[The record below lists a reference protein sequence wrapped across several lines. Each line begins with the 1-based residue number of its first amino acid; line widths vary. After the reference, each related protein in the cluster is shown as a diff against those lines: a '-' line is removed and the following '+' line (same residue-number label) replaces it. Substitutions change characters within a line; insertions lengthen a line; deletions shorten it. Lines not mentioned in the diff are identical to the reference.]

1 MSRLSVRIR
10 ILALGLALWHLHASQ
25 QIVSAQKYY
34 MNFAFNNNNP
44 QANIDDG
51 VDENEAGQ
59 PMQNGGGLDNRHDG
73 NNSMYSDDSNASG
86 SGSDNDG
93 SHGTDISNGSGG
105 HASSGSH
112 KGNSGGGG
120 SDGGSGADSD
130 DGRASA
136 SFRGLD
142 ADDDDSDSH
151 DPRDRR
157 EKLLADEE
165 EQANEEHNHHSSYE
179 ISIDDSFGGRYV
191 RSIYE
196 SSESHGHPGASEM
209 TRTNNE
215 HSESADLSERL
226 YGDDDYEEFN
236 GE

>member
-10 ILALGLALWHLHASQ
+10 ILALGLALWHLQAGQ

-44 QANIDDG
+44 QANNEVGDHAINGAAPRESSDAITNRQTENMYRGESSGSAHSQAESGNTDNNDG
-51 VDENEAGQ
+51 SEGISR
-59 PMQNGGGLDNRHDG
+59 PQN
-73 NNSMYSDDSNASG
+73 SG
-86 SGSDNDG
+86 SGGNDNDNG
-93 SHGTDISNGSGG
+93 SNGDGDSDGYGG
-105 HASSGSH
+105 HG
-112 KGNSGGGG
+112 
-120 SDGGSGADSD
+120 
-130 DGRASA
+130 SA

-142 ADDDDSDSH
+142 ADDDDSDSE

-157 EKLLADEE
+157 EKLEE
-165 EQANEEHNHHSSYE
+165 AEDNQDGDAHNHHSSYE

-196 SSESHGHPGASEM
+196 SSESHGHPGASELS
-209 TRTNNE
+209 RVNNE
-215 HSESADLSERL
+215 HSESDDKLERL

>member
-10 ILALGLALWHLHASQ
+10 ILALGLALWHLQASQ

-44 QANIDDG
+44 QANNDDG
-51 VDENEAGQ
+51 EDVIEPGQ
-59 PMQNGGGLDNRHDG
+59 PIQNSDGIDTRHDANG
-73 NNSMYSDDSNASG
+73 SVYSDDSNDSG
-86 SGSDNDG
+86 PSNED
-93 SHGTDISNGSGG
+93 SHGAGDSNGSGN
-105 HASSGSH
+105 HDSSDSH
-112 KGNSGGGG
+112 KEHSNSGG
-120 SDGGSGADSD
+120 SDGDSD
-130 DGRASA
+130 DDGDDGQASA

-157 EKLLADEE
+157 EKLLQDEE

-209 TRTNNE
+209 TRFNNE
-215 HSESADLSERL
+215 HSESIENNERL